1 MDSAIGV
8 ALKDLTYALKDQ
20 TAQIECL
27 GALVLALRA
36 PLNIALDAL
45 EDESKK
51 DWTAGYGAGQAAFRI
66 SGTLSDEIRN
76 TIRDNEDLVATVE
89 ELLKTQTAKE

>member
-8 ALKDLTYALKDQ
+8 ALKDLVYALKDQ

-36 PLNIALDAL
+36 PLGIALEAL
-45 EDESKK
+45 EEDSTE
-51 DWTAGYGAGQAAFRI
+51 DRIAGLGAGTAVYRVADI
-66 SGTLSDEIRN
+66 LKS
-76 TIRDNEDLVATVE
+76 TIERVSRDNKGLTATVE

>member
-1 MDSAIGV
+1 METSMAA
-8 ALKDLTYALKDQ
+8 ALSDLVYALKDQ

-36 PLNIALDAL
+36 PLNIALEAL
-45 EDESKK
+45 EEDSTE
-51 DWTAGYGAGQAAFRI
+51 DRIAGLGAGTAVYRVADI
-66 SGTLSDEIRN
+66 LES
-76 TIRDNEDLVATVE
+76 TIERVSRDNKGLTATVE

>member
-1 MDSAIGV
+1 METSMATE
-8 ALKDLTYALKDQ
+8 LSDLVYALKDQ

-36 PLNIALDAL
+36 PLNIALEAL
-45 EDESKK
+45 EDEAKK
-51 DWTAGYGAGQAAFRI
+51 DWTVGYGAGQAAFRI

-76 TIRDNEDLVATVE
+76 TVRDNEDLVATVE
-89 ELLKTQTAKE
+89 ELLKTQAAKE

>member
-1 MDSAIGV
+1 METNMAVKLS
-8 ALKDLTYALKDQ
+8 DLMYALKDQ
-20 TAQIECL
+20 TTQIECL

-36 PLNIALDAL
+36 PLGIALEAL
-45 EDESKK
+45 EDDPTE
-51 DWTAGYGAGQAAFRI
+51 DRIAGLGAGQAAFRI

-76 TIRDNEDLVATVE
+76 TIRDNEDLVTTVE